1 MTLVSVRVRVE
12 TSEVQTS
19 SVSPVTIRA
28 VLFDF
33 SGTLFRLEHDSL
45 AAHAELMRALT
56 APVGVA
62 EGLDIPLDE
71 WERRDLDPVAHR
83 EMHLAVLA
91 KVGTPDPAT
100 FYENLCSP
108 PFWQPYP
115 DTAQAL
121 GTELPTAVVSNI
133 AWDVRAVFARHGVET
148 RVDEYVLSYQEGFAK
163 PDAELFRIACDRLGA
178 HPSEVLMVGD
188 SPEADGG
195 AAAIGCVVEIVD
207 PLPTAARP
215 DGLLQVL
222 RKHI

>member
-1 MTLVSVRVRVE
+1 MFESRNVRY
-12 TSEVQTS
+12 
-19 SVSPVTIRA
+19 VTIRA

-62 EGLDIPLDE
+62 DGLDVDPAQ
-71 WERRDLDPVAHR
+71 WERRDLDPDAHR

-91 KVGTPDPAT
+91 KAGAKDPAR
-100 FYENLCSP
+100 FYADLCSP

-121 GTELPTAVVSNI
+121 GTEVPTAVVSNI
-133 AWDVRAVFARHGVET
+133 AWDISAVFARHGVEN
-148 RVDEYVLSYQEGFAK
+148 RVDEFVLSYQEGFVK
-163 PDAELFRIACDRLGA
+163 PDPKIFRIACDRLGV
-178 HPSEVLMVGD
+178 HPTEALMIGD

-195 AAAIGCVVEIVD
+195 AAAIGCQVEIVE
-207 PLPTAARP
+207 PLPTGSRP
-215 DGLLQVL
+215 DALLQVL

>member
-1 MTLVSVRVRVE
+1 MSGPRNVRY
-12 TSEVQTS
+12 
-19 SVSPVTIRA
+19 VTIRA

-45 AAHAELMRALT
+45 AAHAELLRALT
-56 APVGVA
+56 APVGLA
-62 EGLDIPLDE
+62 DGLDIDPAQ
-71 WERRDLDPVAHR
+71 WERRDLDPDAHR

-91 KVGTPDPAT
+91 KAGAKDPDR
-100 FYENLCSP
+100 FYADLCSP

-133 AWDVRAVFARHGVET
+133 AWDISAVFARHGVEN
-148 RVDEYVLSYQEGFAK
+148 RVDEFVLSYQEGFVK
-163 PDAELFRIACDRLGA
+163 PDPKLFRIACDRLGV
-178 HPSEVLMVGD
+178 HPTEALMIGD

-195 AAAIGCVVEIVD
+195 AAAIGCQVEIVD
-207 PLPTAARP
+207 PLPTGSRP
-215 DGLLQVL
+215 DALLQVL

>member
-1 MTLVSVRVRVE
+1 M
-12 TSEVQTS
+12 
-19 SVSPVTIRA
+19 TIRA

-45 AAHAELMRALT
+45 TAHAELMRALT
-56 APVGVA
+56 APTGVA
-62 EGLDIPLDE
+62 EGLDVSPDD

-83 EMHLAVLA
+83 DLHLAVLA
-91 KVGTPDPAT
+91 RAGAPDPAG

-133 AWDVRAVFARHGVET
+133 AWDIRAVFARHGVEN
-148 RVDEYVLSYQEGFAK
+148 RVDEYVLSFQEGFVK
-163 PDAELFRIACDRLGA
+163 PDPKLFRIACDRLGV

-188 SPEADGG
+188 SEEADGG
-195 AAAIGCVVEIVD
+195 AAAIGCAVEIVE
-207 PLPTAARP
+207 PLPTAGRP

>member
-1 MTLVSVRVRVE
+1 MSVPR
-12 TSEVQTS
+12 
-19 SVSPVTIRA
+19 SVFSVTIRA

-45 AAHAELMRALT
+45 AAHAKLMRALT

-62 EGLDIPLDE
+62 EGLDVDPE
-71 WERRDLDPVAHR
+71 QWERRDLDPDAHR
-83 EMHLAVLA
+83 EMHLAVLEKAGA
-91 KVGTPDPAT
+91 KDPAK
-100 FYENLCSP
+100 FYADLTSP
-108 PFWQPYP
+108 PFWQAYP

-133 AWDVRAVFARHGVET
+133 AWDIRTVFARHGIES

-163 PDAELFRIACDRLGA
+163 PDPKLFRIACDRLGV
-178 HPSEVLMVGD
+178 HPTEALMIGD

-195 AAAIGCVVEIVD
+195 AAALGCAVEIVE
-207 PLPTAARP
+207 PLPTGSRP
-215 DGLLQVL
+215 DALLQVL